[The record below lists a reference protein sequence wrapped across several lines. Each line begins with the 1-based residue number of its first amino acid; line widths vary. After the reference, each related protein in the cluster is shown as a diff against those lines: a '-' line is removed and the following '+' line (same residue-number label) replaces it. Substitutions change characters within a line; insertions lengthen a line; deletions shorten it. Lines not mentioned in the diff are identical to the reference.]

1 MWPEHKSG
9 SVLNAR
15 CKICPKV
22 VLKLSASNGV
32 LRQFSTVILGTQ

>member
-9 SVLNAR
+9 SVLS
-15 CKICPKV
+15 PKV

-32 LRQFSTVILGTQ
+32 LRQFFTVILGTQ